1 MKQQY
6 KTPNGILTEELLRVL
21 FDEKEIY
28 AYGVD
33 VSEEYKDFRENVIS
47 HLKFLKK
54 SCKKGMEK
62 DNIQALNGINN
73 HITSFLIKNHLIEWK
88 EDEI

>member
-1 MKQQY
+1 MRQQD

-33 VSEEYKDFRENVIS
+33 VSEENRDFREAVIS

-54 SCKKGMEK
+54 RCKEGMET
-62 DNIQALNGINN
+62 DNIQVLNGINN

-88 EDEI
+88 EEKN